1 MAAVV
6 QYPGSLSPQT
16 QQLLQDG
23 AKLSWL
29 SYSEP
34 DIVKSKWA
42 SKDFAEGRYEVLR
55 RVKQCPQFVS
65 CDACDAQ
72 CYIAEYDPP
81 KVGTLQ
87 DKPTLAILAR
97 GTTSLMDWMCDA
109 RANQVDFKDC
119 KQRLFG
125 KVHAGFYRQ
134 FIGLFS
140 IFDKQIKQHL
150 EAGGNLLCV
159 GHSLGSAIATIAAVN
174 YGLGFPK
181 QVWFAGY
188 GTPRVLNKTL
198 ADAFEEV
205 VQTKLRVKNA
215 SDPVVAIVPPICYV
229 HVGTEMH
236 LGPKDDYPD
245 IPVILDVADHDI
257 ATYVRNLAK
266 PEGSSEAKPAAT
278 RDWLKRALSS
288 SW

>member
-1 MAAVV
+1 MPAVIE
-6 QYPGSLSPQT
+6 YPGSLSPPS

-34 DIVKSKWA
+34 DVVNAKWTA
-42 SKDFAEGRYEVLR
+42 KDFGEDRFEVLR
-55 RVKQCPQFVS
+55 RVKRCPQFIS
-65 CDACDAQ
+65 CDECDAQ

-81 KVGTLQ
+81 KVDTLQ
-87 DKPTLAILAR
+87 DRPVLAILAR

-119 KQRLFG
+119 RQRSVG

-140 IFDKQIKQHL
+140 IFDKQIKRHL

-174 YGLGFPK
+174 YGLGFPR

-198 ADAFEEV
+198 ADAFEGV
-205 VQTKLRVKNA
+205 VQTRLRVKNA
-215 SDPVVAIVPPICYV
+215 SDPVVAIVPPISYV

-257 ATYVRNLAK
+257 ATYVAHLAR
-266 PEGSSEAKPAAT
+266 PEASTEAKSPAT
-278 RDWLKRALSS
+278 RSWLQRALSRA
-288 SW
+288 